1 MRIRIRFTG
10 KKQPVTIFRRCV
22 ALMYVRSHK
31 AFAAGIIAGVL
42 CIGLIYAST
51 QPKPVVSDTKIYL
64 DKQLLQSFQSNA
76 FLHRTL
82 IPHDYPLIE
91 KFRKQYMCSDGYNYL
106 SKIMKRSAPYRDFI
120 IELLETENMPAEL
133 LFLPVIESG
142 FFETATSKSGAVGIW
157 QFMKNSIGGYNIHI
171 DDWVD
176 ERRDP
181 WKTSIAAVKKLKWN
195 YSQFNDWPLA
205 LAAYNSGVGAIRAAI
220 KKAGKADYWYLAEHG
235 YLKKETLYY
244 VPKFLA
250 VAEILSRS
258 EELNIDWG
266 NTEEHAPTSTIEI
279 KRAIDVRLLAEEL
292 GLESEAIRKLNPSL
306 RYFITPPSIKYEL
319 RLPSAYT
326 EAAQTVLNQSDKLL
340 IKYYQYRIKSG
351 DTLYALAKH
360 YGVSVQ
366 SIVNYNEGLKPETLR
381 IGKTILIPA
390 LKSVGTYAGKGTA
403 QAGNF
408 AGTHTIQKGDTLW
421 SLALKYSVSVEL
433 LAQKNNLT
441 VNSVLKL
448 GNTLKVPIL

>member
-1 MRIRIRFTG
+1 MGRYLLWRKSLSIHFTD
-10 KKQPVTIFRRCV
+10 KKPQIKYFCV
-22 ALMYVRSHK
+22 
-31 AFAAGIIAGVL
+31 GIIAGAL
-42 CIGLIYAST
+42 YIHPIYANIQS
-51 QPKPVVSDTKIYL
+51 KPPVSDTELYVN
-64 DKQLLQSFQSNA
+64 KQLLKNFQSNT
-76 FLHRTL
+76 FLHSTL
-82 IPHDYPLIE
+82 IPHDHPLIE
-91 KFRKQYMCSDGYNYL
+91 KFRKQYMSTDGYNYL

-181 WKTSIAAVKKLKWN
+181 WKASIAAVKKLKWN

-205 LAAYNSGVGAIRAAI
+205 LAADNSGAGTIRTAI

-250 VAEILSRS
+250 IAEILSRS

-266 NTEEHAPTSTIEI
+266 NTEDHPPTSTIEI

-292 GLESEAIRKLNPSL
+292 GLDSETIRKLNPSL
-306 RYFITPPSIKYEL
+306 RYFITPPSIKYQL

-351 DTLYALAKH
+351 DTLYALANH
-360 YGVSVQ
+360 YGVSIQ
-366 SIVNYNEGLKPETLR
+366 SILNYNTGLKPETLK

-390 LKSVGTYAGKGTA
+390 LKSVGTYSGKNIV

-408 AGTHTIQKGDTLW
+408 DGTHTIRQGDTLW

-433 LAQKNNLT
+433 LAQKNNLS

>member
-1 MRIRIRFTG
+1 MSIHFTD
-10 KKQPVTIFRRCV
+10 KKPQIKYFCV
-22 ALMYVRSHK
+22 
-31 AFAAGIIAGVL
+31 GIIAGAL
-42 CIGLIYAST
+42 YIHPIYANIQS
-51 QPKPVVSDTKIYL
+51 KPPVSDTELYVN
-64 DKQLLQSFQSNA
+64 KQLLKNFQSNT
-76 FLHRTL
+76 FLHSTL
-82 IPHDYPLIE
+82 IPHDHPLIE
-91 KFRKQYMCSDGYNYL
+91 KFRKQYMSTDGYNDL

-181 WKTSIAAVKKLKWN
+181 WKASIAAVKKLKWN

-205 LAAYNSGVGAIRAAI
+205 LAAYNSGAGTIRTAI

-250 VAEILSRS
+250 IAEILSRS

-266 NTEEHAPTSTIEI
+266 NTEDHPPTSTIEI

-292 GLESEAIRKLNPSL
+292 GLDSETIRKLNPSL
-306 RYFITPPSIKYEL
+306 RYFITPPSIKYQL

-351 DTLYALAKH
+351 DTLYALANH
-360 YGVSVQ
+360 YGVSIQ
-366 SIVNYNEGLKPETLR
+366 SILNYNTGLKPETLK

-390 LKSVGTYAGKGTA
+390 LKSVGTYSGKNIV

-408 AGTHTIQKGDTLW
+408 DGTHTIRQGDTLW

-433 LAQKNNLT
+433 LAQKNNLS

>member
-1 MRIRIRFTG
+1 MSIHFTD
-10 KKQPVTIFRRCV
+10 KKPQIKYFCV
-22 ALMYVRSHK
+22 
-31 AFAAGIIAGVL
+31 GIIAGAL
-42 CIGLIYAST
+42 YIHPISANIQS
-51 QPKPVVSDTKIYL
+51 KPPVSDTELYVN
-64 DKQLLQSFQSNA
+64 KQLLKNFQSNT
-76 FLHRTL
+76 FLHSTL
-82 IPHDYPLIE
+82 IPHDHPLIE
-91 KFRKQYMCSDGYNYL
+91 KFRKQYMSTDGYNYL

-181 WKTSIAAVKKLKWN
+181 WKASIAAVKKLKWN

-205 LAAYNSGVGAIRAAI
+205 LAAYNSGAGTIRTAI

-250 VAEILSRS
+250 IAEILSRS

-266 NTEEHAPTSTIEI
+266 NTEDHPPTSTIEI

-292 GLESEAIRKLNPSL
+292 GLDSETIRKLNPSL
-306 RYFITPPSIKYEL
+306 RYFITPPSIKYQL

-351 DTLYALAKH
+351 DTLYALANH
-360 YGVSVQ
+360 YGVSIQ
-366 SIVNYNEGLKPETLR
+366 SILNYNTGLKPETLK

-390 LKSVGTYAGKGTA
+390 LKSVGTYSGKNIV

-408 AGTHTIQKGDTLW
+408 DGTHTIRQGDTLW

-433 LAQKNNLT
+433 LAQKNNLS

>member
-1 MRIRIRFTG
+1 MGRYLLWRKSLSIHFTD
-10 KKQPVTIFRRCV
+10 KKPQIKYFCV
-22 ALMYVRSHK
+22 
-31 AFAAGIIAGVL
+31 GIIAGAL
-42 CIGLIYAST
+42 YIHPIYANIQS
-51 QPKPVVSDTKIYL
+51 KPPVSDTELYVN
-64 DKQLLQSFQSNA
+64 KQLLKNFQSNT
-76 FLHRTL
+76 FLHSTL
-82 IPHDYPLIE
+82 IPHDHPLIE
-91 KFRKQYMCSDGYNYL
+91 KFRKQYMSTDGYNYL

-181 WKTSIAAVKKLKWN
+181 WKASIAAVKKLKWN

-205 LAAYNSGVGAIRAAI
+205 LAAYNSGAGTIRTAI

-250 VAEILSRS
+250 IAEILSRS

-266 NTEEHAPTSTIEI
+266 NTEDHPPTSTIEI

-292 GLESEAIRKLNPSL
+292 GLDSETIRKLNPSL
-306 RYFITPPSIKYEL
+306 RYFITPPSIKYQL

-351 DTLYALAKH
+351 DTLYALANH
-360 YGVSVQ
+360 YGVSIQ
-366 SIVNYNEGLKPETLR
+366 SILNYNTGLKPETLK

-390 LKSVGTYAGKGTA
+390 LKCPQVREYPKSADTMTRTY
-403 QAGNF
+403 
-408 AGTHTIQKGDTLW
+408 L
-421 SLALKYSVSVEL
+421 
-433 LAQKNNLT
+433 
-441 VNSVLKL
+441 
-448 GNTLKVPIL
+448 

>member
-1 MRIRIRFTG
+1 M
-10 KKQPVTIFRRCV
+10 
-22 ALMYVRSHK
+22 
-31 AFAAGIIAGVL
+31 AGGL
-42 CIGLIYAST
+42 CIHPIYANVQS
-51 QPKPVVSDTKIYL
+51 KPPVADTEIYVN
-64 DKQLLQSFQSNA
+64 KQLLKSFQTNA
-76 FLHRTL
+76 FLHDTL
-82 IPHDYPLIE
+82 ISHDHPLIE
-91 KFRKQYMCSDGYNYL
+91 KFRKQYMCADGYNYL

-120 IELLETENMPAEL
+120 IKLLETENMPAEL

-157 QFMKNSIGGYNIHI
+157 QFMKNSVSGYNIHI

-181 WKTSIAAVKKLKWN
+181 WKTSVAAVKKLKWN
-195 YSQFNDWPLA
+195 HSQFNDWPLA

-250 VAEILSRS
+250 IAEILSRS

-266 NTEEHAPTSTIEI
+266 NTEDHSPTSTIEI

-292 GLESEAIRKLNPSL
+292 GLESESIRKLNPSL
-306 RYFITPPSIKYEL
+306 RYFITPPSIKYQL
-319 RLPSAYT
+319 RLPLAYT
-326 EAAQTVLNQSDKLL
+326 EAAQTVLSQSDKLL
-340 IKYYQYRIKSG
+340 LKYYQYRIKSG

-360 YGVSVQ
+360 YGVSIQ
-366 SIVNYNEGLKPETLR
+366 SILNYNTGLKPETLK

-390 LKSVGTYAGKGTA
+390 LKSVEAYTGKTIA

-408 AGTHTIQKGDTLW
+408 DGTHTIKKGDTLW

-433 LAQKNNLT
+433 LAQKNNLSI
-441 VNSVLKL
+441 NSILKL

>member
-1 MRIRIRFTG
+1 MGRYLLWRKSLSIHFTD
-10 KKQPVTIFRRCV
+10 KKPQIKYFCV
-22 ALMYVRSHK
+22 
-31 AFAAGIIAGVL
+31 GIIAGAL
-42 CIGLIYAST
+42 YIHPIYANIQS
-51 QPKPVVSDTKIYL
+51 KPPVSDTELYVN
-64 DKQLLQSFQSNA
+64 KQLLKNFQSNT
-76 FLHRTL
+76 FLHSTL
-82 IPHDYPLIE
+82 IPHDHPLIE
-91 KFRKQYMCSDGYNYL
+91 KFRKQYMSTDGYNYL

-181 WKTSIAAVKKLKWN
+181 WKASIAAVKKLKWN

-205 LAAYNSGVGAIRAAI
+205 LAAYNSGAGTIRTAI

-250 VAEILSRS
+250 IAEILSRS

-266 NTEEHAPTSTIEI
+266 NTEDHPPTSTIEI

-292 GLESEAIRKLNPSL
+292 GLDSETIRKLNPSL
-306 RYFITPPSIKYEL
+306 RYFITPPSIKYQL

-351 DTLYALAKH
+351 DTLYALANH
-360 YGVSVQ
+360 YGVSIQ
-366 SIVNYNEGLKPETLR
+366 SILNYNTGLKPETLK

-390 LKSVGTYAGKGTA
+390 LKSVGTYSGKNIV

-408 AGTHTIQKGDTLW
+408 DGTHTIRQGDTLW

-433 LAQKNNLT
+433 LAQKNNLS

>member
-1 MRIRIRFTG
+1 MSIHFTD
-10 KKQPVTIFRRCV
+10 KKPQIKYFCV
-22 ALMYVRSHK
+22 
-31 AFAAGIIAGVL
+31 GIIAGAL
-42 CIGLIYAST
+42 YIHPIYANIQS
-51 QPKPVVSDTKIYL
+51 KPPVSDTELYAN
-64 DKQLLQSFQSNA
+64 KQLLKNFQSNT
-76 FLHRTL
+76 FLHSTL
-82 IPHDYPLIE
+82 IPHDHPLIE
-91 KFRKQYMCSDGYNYL
+91 KFRKQYMSTDGYNYL

-181 WKTSIAAVKKLKWN
+181 WKASIAAVKKLKWN

-205 LAAYNSGVGAIRAAI
+205 LAAYNSGAGTIRTAI

-250 VAEILSRS
+250 IAEILSRS

-266 NTEEHAPTSTIEI
+266 NTEDHPPTSTIEI

-292 GLESEAIRKLNPSL
+292 GLDSETIRKLNPSL
-306 RYFITPPSIKYEL
+306 RYFITPPSIKYQL

-351 DTLYALAKH
+351 DTLYALANH
-360 YGVSVQ
+360 YGVSIQ
-366 SIVNYNEGLKPETLR
+366 SILNYNTGLKPETLK

-390 LKSVGTYAGKGTA
+390 LKSVGTYSGKNIV

-408 AGTHTIQKGDTLW
+408 DGTHTIRQGDTLW

-433 LAQKNNLT
+433 LAQKNNLS

>member
-1 MRIRIRFTG
+1 MGRYLLWRKSLSIHFTD
-10 KKQPVTIFRRCV
+10 KKPQIKYFCV
-22 ALMYVRSHK
+22 
-31 AFAAGIIAGVL
+31 GIIAGAL
-42 CIGLIYAST
+42 YIHPIYANIQS
-51 QPKPVVSDTKIYL
+51 KPPVSDTELYVN
-64 DKQLLQSFQSNA
+64 KQLLKNFQSNT
-76 FLHRTL
+76 FLHSTL
-82 IPHDYPLIE
+82 IPHDHPLIE
-91 KFRKQYMCSDGYNYL
+91 KFRKQYMSTDGYNYL

-181 WKTSIAAVKKLKWN
+181 WKASIAAVKKLKWN

-205 LAAYNSGVGAIRAAI
+205 LAAYNSGAGTIRTAIT
-220 KKAGKADYWYLAEHG
+220 KAGKADYWYLAEHG

-250 VAEILSRS
+250 IAEILSRS

-266 NTEEHAPTSTIEI
+266 NTEDHPPTSTIEI

-292 GLESEAIRKLNPSL
+292 GLDSETIRKLNPSL
-306 RYFITPPSIKYEL
+306 RYFITPPSIKYQL

-351 DTLYALAKH
+351 DTLYALANH
-360 YGVSVQ
+360 YGVSIQ
-366 SIVNYNEGLKPETLR
+366 SILNYNTGLKPETLK

-390 LKSVGTYAGKGTA
+390 LKSVGTYSGKNIV

-408 AGTHTIQKGDTLW
+408 DGTHTIRQGDTLW

-433 LAQKNNLT
+433 LAQKNNLS

>member
-1 MRIRIRFTG
+1 
-10 KKQPVTIFRRCV
+10 
-22 ALMYVRSHK
+22 
-31 AFAAGIIAGVL
+31 
-42 CIGLIYAST
+42 
-51 QPKPVVSDTKIYL
+51 
-64 DKQLLQSFQSNA
+64 
-76 FLHRTL
+76 
-82 IPHDYPLIE
+82 
-91 KFRKQYMCSDGYNYL
+91 
-106 SKIMKRSAPYRDFI
+106 
-120 IELLETENMPAEL
+120 MPAEL

-157 QFMKNSIGGYNIHI
+157 QFMRNSIGGYNIHI

-181 WKTSIAAVKKLKWN
+181 WKASIAAVKKLKWN

-266 NTEEHAPTSTIEI
+266 NTEDHQPTSTIEI

-326 EAAQTVLNQSDKLL
+326 EAAQAVLSQSDKLL

-360 YGVSVQ
+360 YGVSIQ
-366 SIVNYNEGLKPETLR
+366 SIVNYNEGLKPETLK

-390 LKSVGTYAGKGTA
+390 LKSVGAYAGKGAA

-408 AGTHTIQKGDTLW
+408 DGTHTIQKGDTLW

>member
-1 MRIRIRFTG
+1 MGRHLLWRQNLKIRIRLTG
-10 KKQPVTIFRRCV
+10 KKKPVKYFYIGI
-22 ALMYVRSHK
+22 M
-31 AFAAGIIAGVL
+31 AGGL
-42 CIGLIYAST
+42 CIHPIYANVQS
-51 QPKPVVSDTKIYL
+51 KPPVADTEIYVN
-64 DKQLLQSFQSNA
+64 KQLLKSFQTNA
-76 FLHRTL
+76 FLHDTL
-82 IPHDYPLIE
+82 ISHDHPLIE
-91 KFRKQYMCSDGYNYL
+91 KFRKQYMCADGYNYL

-120 IELLETENMPAEL
+120 IKLLETENMPAEL

-157 QFMKNSIGGYNIHI
+157 QFMKNSVGGYNIHI

-181 WKTSIAAVKKLKWN
+181 WKTSVAAVKKLKWN
-195 YSQFNDWPLA
+195 HSQFNDWPLA

-250 VAEILSRS
+250 IAEILSRS

-266 NTEEHAPTSTIEI
+266 NTEDHSPTSTIEI

-292 GLESEAIRKLNPSL
+292 GLESESIRKLNPSL
-306 RYFITPPSIKYEL
+306 RYFITPPSIKYQL
-319 RLPSAYT
+319 RLPLAYT
-326 EAAQTVLNQSDKLL
+326 EAAQTVLSQSDKLL
-340 IKYYQYRIKSG
+340 LKYYQYRIKSG

-360 YGVSVQ
+360 YGVSIQ
-366 SIVNYNEGLKPETLR
+366 SILNYNTGLKPETLK

-390 LKSVGTYAGKGTA
+390 LKSVGAYTGKTIA

-408 AGTHTIQKGDTLW
+408 DGTHTIKKGDTLW

-433 LAQKNNLT
+433 LAQKNNLSI
-441 VNSVLKL
+441 NSILKL

>member
-1 MRIRIRFTG
+1 MSIHFTD
-10 KKQPVTIFRRCV
+10 KKPQIKYFCV
-22 ALMYVRSHK
+22 
-31 AFAAGIIAGVL
+31 GIIAGAL
-42 CIGLIYAST
+42 YIHPIYANIQS
-51 QPKPVVSDTKIYL
+51 KPPVSDTELYVN
-64 DKQLLQSFQSNA
+64 KQLLKNFQSNT
-76 FLHRTL
+76 FLHSTL
-82 IPHDYPLIE
+82 IPHDHPLIE
-91 KFRKQYMCSDGYNYL
+91 KFRKQYMSTDGYNYL

-181 WKTSIAAVKKLKWN
+181 WKASIAAVKKLKWN

-205 LAAYNSGVGAIRAAI
+205 LAAYNSGAGTIRTAI

-250 VAEILSRS
+250 IAEILSRS

-266 NTEEHAPTSTIEI
+266 NTEDHPPTSTIEI

-292 GLESEAIRKLNPSL
+292 GLDSETIRKLNPSL
-306 RYFITPPSIKYEL
+306 RYFITPPSIKYQL

-351 DTLYALAKH
+351 DTLYALANH
-360 YGVSVQ
+360 YGVSIQ
-366 SIVNYNEGLKPETLR
+366 SILNYNTGLKPETLK

-390 LKSVGTYAGKGTA
+390 LKSVGTYSGKNIV

-408 AGTHTIQKGDTLW
+408 DGTHTIRQGDTLW
-421 SLALKYSVSVEL
+421 SLALKYLVSVEL
-433 LAQKNNLT
+433 LAQKNNLS

>member
-1 MRIRIRFTG
+1 MSIHFTD
-10 KKQPVTIFRRCV
+10 KKPQIKYFCV
-22 ALMYVRSHK
+22 
-31 AFAAGIIAGVL
+31 GIIAGAL
-42 CIGLIYAST
+42 YIHPIYANIQS
-51 QPKPVVSDTKIYL
+51 KPPVSDTELYVN
-64 DKQLLQSFQSNA
+64 KQLLKNFQSNT
-76 FLHRTL
+76 FLHSTL
-82 IPHDYPLIE
+82 IPHDHPLIE
-91 KFRKQYMCSDGYNYL
+91 KFRKQYMSTDGYNYL

-181 WKTSIAAVKKLKWN
+181 WKASIAAVKKLKWN

-205 LAAYNSGVGAIRAAI
+205 LAAYNSGAGTIRTAI

-250 VAEILSRS
+250 IAEILSRS

-266 NTEEHAPTSTIEI
+266 NTEDHPPTSTIEI

-292 GLESEAIRKLNPSL
+292 GLDSETIRKLNPSL
-306 RYFITPPSIKYEL
+306 RYFITPPSIKYQL

-351 DTLYALAKH
+351 DTLYALANH
-360 YGVSVQ
+360 YGVSIQ
-366 SIVNYNEGLKPETLR
+366 SILNYNTGLKPETLK
-381 IGKTILIPA
+381 IGKTILTPA
-390 LKSVGTYAGKGTA
+390 LKSVGTYSGKNIV

-408 AGTHTIQKGDTLW
+408 DGTHTIRQGDTLW

-433 LAQKNNLT
+433 LAQKNNLS

>member
-1 MRIRIRFTG
+1 MHFTG
-10 KKQPVTIFRRCV
+10 KKTHVKCFCI
-22 ALMYVRSHK
+22 
-31 AFAAGIIAGVL
+31 GIIAGALGIHSV
-42 CIGLIYAST
+42 CASVR
-51 QPKPVVSDTKIYL
+51 PKPTVANAETSLNKP
-64 DKQLLQSFQSNA
+64 LLQSFQSNV
-76 FLHRTL
+76 FLHSTIVL
-82 IPHDYPLIE
+82 HDHPLIE
-91 KFRKQYMCSDGYNYL
+91 KFRKQYMCADGCNYL

-120 IELLETENMPAEL
+120 VELLESENMPAEL

-157 QFMKNSIGGYNIHI
+157 QFMRNSIGGYNIHI

-181 WKTSIAAVKKLKWN
+181 WKTSVAAVKKLKWN
-195 YSQFNDWPLA
+195 YNQFNDWPLA
-205 LAAYNSGVGAIRAAI
+205 LAAYNSGVGTIRTAI

-250 VAEILSRS
+250 IAEILSRS
-258 EELNIDWG
+258 DEFNIDWG
-266 NTEEHAPTSTIEI
+266 KTEDHPPTSTIEI

-306 RYFITPPSIKYEL
+306 RYFITPPTIKYQL

-360 YGVSVQ
+360 YGVSIQ
-366 SIVNYNEGLKPETLR
+366 SILNYNTGLKPETLK

-390 LKSVGTYAGKGTA
+390 LKSVGTYSGKSVA

-408 AGTHTIQKGDTLW
+408 GGTHTIRKGDTLW
-421 SLALKYSVSVEL
+421 SIALKYSVSVEL
-433 LAQKNNLT
+433 LAQKNNMT

>member
-1 MRIRIRFTG
+1 MHLTG
-10 KKQPVTIFRRCV
+10 KKPYIKRFYT
-22 ALMYVRSHK
+22 
-31 AFAAGIIAGVL
+31 GIIAGVL
-42 CIGLIYAST
+42 CIHFVYAST
-51 QPKPVVSDTKIYL
+51 QPKPAISDAEALNKP
-64 DKQLLQSFQSNA
+64 LLQSFQSNA
-76 FLHRTL
+76 FLHNTL
-82 IPHDYPLIE
+82 IPYDHPLIE
-91 KFRKQYMCSDGYNYL
+91 RFRKQYMCADGYNYL
-106 SKIMKRSAPYRDFI
+106 SKIMKRSAPYRNFI
-120 IELLETENMPAEL
+120 VELLESENMPAEL

-157 QFMKNSIGGYNIHI
+157 QFMRNSVGGYNIHI

-205 LAAYNSGVGAIRAAI
+205 LAAYNSGVGTIRTAV

-250 VAEILSRS
+250 IAEILSRS
-258 EELNIDWG
+258 GELNIDWG
-266 NTEEHAPTSTIEI
+266 SAEDHPPTSTIEI
-279 KRAIDVRLLAEEL
+279 KRAIDVRLLAEEI

-306 RYFITPPSIKYEL
+306 RYFITPPSIKYQL
-319 RLPSAYT
+319 RLPSSHIET
-326 EAAQTVLNQSDKLL
+326 AQAVLNQSDKLL
-340 IKYYQYRIKSG
+340 VKYYQYRIKSG

-360 YGVSVQ
+360 YGVSIQ
-366 SIVNYNEGLKPETLR
+366 SILNYNTGLKPETLK

-390 LKSVGTYAGKGTA
+390 LKSVGAYSGKSIA

-408 AGTHTIQKGDTLW
+408 DGTHTIRQGDTLW

-433 LAQKNNLT
+433 LAQKNNLS

>member
-1 MRIRIRFTG
+1 MSIHFTD
-10 KKQPVTIFRRCV
+10 KKPQIKYFCV
-22 ALMYVRSHK
+22 
-31 AFAAGIIAGVL
+31 GIIAGAL
-42 CIGLIYAST
+42 YIHPIYANIQS
-51 QPKPVVSDTKIYL
+51 KPPVSDTELYVN
-64 DKQLLQSFQSNA
+64 KQLLKNFQSNT
-76 FLHRTL
+76 FLHSTL
-82 IPHDYPLIE
+82 IPHDHPLIE
-91 KFRKQYMCSDGYNYL
+91 KFRKQYMSTDGYNYL

-120 IELLETENMPAEL
+120 IELLETENIPAEL

-181 WKTSIAAVKKLKWN
+181 WKASIAAVKKLKWN

-205 LAAYNSGVGAIRAAI
+205 LAAYNSGAGTIRTAI

-250 VAEILSRS
+250 IAEILSRS

-266 NTEEHAPTSTIEI
+266 NTEDHPPTSTIEI

-292 GLESEAIRKLNPSL
+292 GLDSETIRKLNPSL
-306 RYFITPPSIKYEL
+306 RYFITPPSIKYQL

-351 DTLYALAKH
+351 DTLYALANH
-360 YGVSVQ
+360 YGVSIQ
-366 SIVNYNEGLKPETLR
+366 SILNYNTGLKPETLK

-390 LKSVGTYAGKGTA
+390 LKSVGTYSGKNIV

-408 AGTHTIQKGDTLW
+408 DGTHTIRQGDTLW

-433 LAQKNNLT
+433 LAQKNNLS

>member
-1 MRIRIRFTG
+1 MGRYLLWRKILSIHFTD
-10 KKQPVTIFRRCV
+10 KKPQIKYFCV
-22 ALMYVRSHK
+22 
-31 AFAAGIIAGVL
+31 GIIAGAL
-42 CIGLIYAST
+42 YIHPIYANIQS
-51 QPKPVVSDTKIYL
+51 KPPVSDTELYVN
-64 DKQLLQSFQSNA
+64 KQLLKNFQSNT
-76 FLHRTL
+76 FLHSTL
-82 IPHDYPLIE
+82 IPHDHPLIE
-91 KFRKQYMCSDGYNYL
+91 KFRKQYMSTDGYNYL

-181 WKTSIAAVKKLKWN
+181 WKASIAAVKKLKWN

-205 LAAYNSGVGAIRAAI
+205 LAAYNSGAGTIRTAI

-250 VAEILSRS
+250 IAEILSRS

-266 NTEEHAPTSTIEI
+266 NTEDHPPTSTIEI

-292 GLESEAIRKLNPSL
+292 GLDSETIRKLNPSL
-306 RYFITPPSIKYEL
+306 RYFITPPSIKYQL

-351 DTLYALAKH
+351 DTLYALANH
-360 YGVSVQ
+360 YGVSIQ
-366 SIVNYNEGLKPETLR
+366 SILNYNTGLKPETLK

-390 LKSVGTYAGKGTA
+390 LKSVGTYSGKNIV

-408 AGTHTIQKGDTLW
+408 DGTHTIRQGDTLW

-433 LAQKNNLT
+433 LAQKNNLS

>member
-1 MRIRIRFTG
+1 MSIHFTD
-10 KKQPVTIFRRCV
+10 KKPQIKYFCV
-22 ALMYVRSHK
+22 
-31 AFAAGIIAGVL
+31 GIIAGAL
-42 CIGLIYAST
+42 YIHPIYANIQS
-51 QPKPVVSDTKIYL
+51 KPPVSDTELYVN
-64 DKQLLQSFQSNA
+64 KQLLKNFQSNT
-76 FLHRTL
+76 FLHSTL
-82 IPHDYPLIE
+82 IPHDHPLIE
-91 KFRKQYMCSDGYNYL
+91 KFRKQYMSTDGYNYL

-181 WKTSIAAVKKLKWN
+181 WKASIAAVKKLKWN

-205 LAAYNSGVGAIRAAI
+205 LAAYNSGAGTIRTAI

-250 VAEILSRS
+250 IAEILSRS

-266 NTEEHAPTSTIEI
+266 NTEDHPPTSTIEI

-292 GLESEAIRKLNPSL
+292 GLDSETIRKLNPSL
-306 RYFITPPSIKYEL
+306 HYFITPPSIKYQL

-351 DTLYALAKH
+351 DTLYALANH
-360 YGVSVQ
+360 YGVSIQ
-366 SIVNYNEGLKPETLR
+366 SILNYNTGLKPETLK

-390 LKSVGTYAGKGTA
+390 LKSVGTYSGKNIV

-408 AGTHTIQKGDTLW
+408 DGTHTIRQGDTLW

-433 LAQKNNLT
+433 LAQKNNLS

>member
-1 MRIRIRFTG
+1 MGRYLLWRKSLSIHFTD
-10 KKQPVTIFRRCV
+10 KKPQIKYFCV
-22 ALMYVRSHK
+22 
-31 AFAAGIIAGVL
+31 GIIAGAL
-42 CIGLIYAST
+42 YIHPIYANIQS
-51 QPKPVVSDTKIYL
+51 KPPVSDTELYVN
-64 DKQLLQSFQSNA
+64 KQLLKNFQSNT
-76 FLHRTL
+76 FLHSTL
-82 IPHDYPLIE
+82 IPHDHPLIE
-91 KFRKQYMCSDGYNYL
+91 KFRKQYMSTDGYNYL

-181 WKTSIAAVKKLKWN
+181 WKASIAAVKKLKWN

-205 LAAYNSGVGAIRAAI
+205 LAAYNSGAGTIRTAI

-250 VAEILSRS
+250 IAEILSRS

-266 NTEEHAPTSTIEI
+266 NTEDHPPTSTIEI

-292 GLESEAIRKLNPSL
+292 GLDSETIRKLNPSL
-306 RYFITPPSIKYEL
+306 RYFITPPSIKYQL

-326 EAAQTVLNQSDKLL
+326 ETAQTVLNQSDKLL

-351 DTLYALAKH
+351 DTLYALANH
-360 YGVSVQ
+360 YGVSIQ
-366 SIVNYNEGLKPETLR
+366 SILNYNTGLKPETLK

-390 LKSVGTYAGKGTA
+390 LKSVGTYSGKNIV

-408 AGTHTIQKGDTLW
+408 DGTHTIRQGDTLW

-433 LAQKNNLT
+433 LAQKNNLS

>member
-1 MRIRIRFTG
+1 MGRYLLWRKSLSIHFTD
-10 KKQPVTIFRRCV
+10 KKPQIKYFCV
-22 ALMYVRSHK
+22 
-31 AFAAGIIAGVL
+31 GIIAGAL
-42 CIGLIYAST
+42 YIHPIYANIQS
-51 QPKPVVSDTKIYL
+51 KPPVSDTELYVN
-64 DKQLLQSFQSNA
+64 KQLLKNFQSNT
-76 FLHRTL
+76 FLHSTL
-82 IPHDYPLIE
+82 IPHDHPLIE
-91 KFRKQYMCSDGYNYL
+91 KFRKQYMSTDGYNYL

-142 FFETATSKSGAVGIW
+142 FFETATSTSGAVGIW

-181 WKTSIAAVKKLKWN
+181 WKASIAAVKKLKWN

-205 LAAYNSGVGAIRAAI
+205 LAAYNSGAGTIRTAI

-250 VAEILSRS
+250 IAEILSRS

-266 NTEEHAPTSTIEI
+266 NTEDHPPTSTIEI

-292 GLESEAIRKLNPSL
+292 GLDSETIRKLNPSL
-306 RYFITPPSIKYEL
+306 RYFITPPSIKYQL

-351 DTLYALAKH
+351 DTLYALANH
-360 YGVSVQ
+360 YGVSIQ
-366 SIVNYNEGLKPETLR
+366 SILNYNTGLKPETLK

-390 LKSVGTYAGKGTA
+390 LKSVGTYSGKNIV

-408 AGTHTIQKGDTLW
+408 DGTHTIRQGDTLW

-433 LAQKNNLT
+433 LAQKNNLS

>member
-1 MRIRIRFTG
+1 MSIHFTD
-10 KKQPVTIFRRCV
+10 KKPQIKYFCV
-22 ALMYVRSHK
+22 
-31 AFAAGIIAGVL
+31 GIIAGAL
-42 CIGLIYAST
+42 YIHPIYANIQS
-51 QPKPVVSDTKIYL
+51 KPPVSDTELYVN
-64 DKQLLQSFQSNA
+64 KQLLKNFQSNT
-76 FLHRTL
+76 FLHSTL
-82 IPHDYPLIE
+82 IPHDHPLIE
-91 KFRKQYMCSDGYNYL
+91 KFRKQYMSTDGYNYL

-181 WKTSIAAVKKLKWN
+181 WKASIAAVKKLKWN

-205 LAAYNSGVGAIRAAI
+205 LAAYNSGAGTIRTAI

-250 VAEILSRS
+250 IAEILSRS

-266 NTEEHAPTSTIEI
+266 NTEDHPPTSTIEI

-292 GLESEAIRKLNPSL
+292 GLDSETIRKLNPSL
-306 RYFITPPSIKYEL
+306 RYFITPPSIKYQL

-351 DTLYALAKH
+351 DTLYALANH
-360 YGVSVQ
+360 YGVSIQ
-366 SIVNYNEGLKPETLR
+366 SILNYNTGLKPETLK

-390 LKSVGTYAGKGTA
+390 LKSVGTYSGKNIV

-408 AGTHTIQKGDTLW
+408 DGTHTIRQGDTLW

-433 LAQKNNLT
+433 LAQKNNLSI
-441 VNSVLKL
+441 NSVLKL

>member
-1 MRIRIRFTG
+1 MGRYLLWRKSLSIHFTD
-10 KKQPVTIFRRCV
+10 KKPQIKYFCV
-22 ALMYVRSHK
+22 
-31 AFAAGIIAGVL
+31 GIIAGAL
-42 CIGLIYAST
+42 YIHPIYANIQS
-51 QPKPVVSDTKIYL
+51 KPPVSDTELYVN
-64 DKQLLQSFQSNA
+64 KQLLKNFQSNT
-76 FLHRTL
+76 FLHSTL
-82 IPHDYPLIE
+82 IPHDHPLIE
-91 KFRKQYMCSDGYNYL
+91 KFRKQYMSTDGYNYL

-181 WKTSIAAVKKLKWN
+181 WKASIAAVKKLKWN

-205 LAAYNSGVGAIRAAI
+205 LAAYNSGAGTIRTAI

-235 YLKKETLYY
+235 YIKKETLYY

-250 VAEILSRS
+250 IAEILSRS

-266 NTEEHAPTSTIEI
+266 NTEDHPPTSTIEI

-292 GLESEAIRKLNPSL
+292 GLDSETIRKLNPSL
-306 RYFITPPSIKYEL
+306 RYFITPPSIKYQL

-351 DTLYALAKH
+351 DTLYALANH
-360 YGVSVQ
+360 YGVSIQ
-366 SIVNYNEGLKPETLR
+366 SILNYNTGLKPETLK

-390 LKSVGTYAGKGTA
+390 LKSVGTYSGKNIV

-408 AGTHTIQKGDTLW
+408 DGTHTIRQGDTLW

-433 LAQKNNLT
+433 LAQKNNLS

>member
-1 MRIRIRFTG
+1 VKMHIRFTN
-10 KKQPVTIFRRCV
+10 KKLHIRYF
-22 ALMYVRSHK
+22 Y
-31 AFAAGIIAGVL
+31 AGIIAGAL
-42 CIGLIYAST
+42 CISPLSANVQSQPPASDMELSS
-51 QPKPVVSDTKIYL
+51 QQ
-64 DKQLLQSFQSNA
+64 QLRSFQSNA
-76 FLHRTL
+76 FLHNTL
-82 IPHDYPLIE
+82 IPHDHPLVE
-91 KFRKQYMCSDGYNYL
+91 KFRKQYMCTDGYNYL
-106 SKIMKRSAPYRDFI
+106 SSIMKRSAPYRDFI
-120 IELLETENMPAEL
+120 IELLAAENMPAEL

-142 FFETATSKSGAVGIW
+142 FFEVATSKSGAVGIW
-157 QFMKNSIGGYNIHI
+157 QFMRNSVGGFNIHI

-181 WKTSIAAVKKLKWN
+181 WKASVAAVKKLKWN

-205 LAAYNSGVGAIRAAI
+205 LAAYNSGVGTIRTAI

-250 VAEILSRS
+250 IAEILSRS

-266 NTEEHAPTSTIEI
+266 KTEDHQPTSTIEI

-306 RYFITPPSIKYEL
+306 RYFITPPSIKYQL

-326 EAAQTVLNQSDKLL
+326 EAAQAVLSQSDKLL

-351 DTLYALAKH
+351 DTLYALANH
-360 YGVSVQ
+360 YGVSIQ
-366 SIVNYNEGLKPETLR
+366 SILNYNEGLKPETLK

-390 LKSVGTYAGKGTA
+390 LKSVETYTGKATA

-408 AGTHTIQKGDTLW
+408 NGTHTIRQGDTLW
-421 SLALKYSVSVEL
+421 SLALKYSVSVEQ
-433 LAQKNNLT
+433 LAQKNNLS

>member
-1 MRIRIRFTG
+1 MSIHFTD
-10 KKQPVTIFRRCV
+10 KKPQIKYFCV
-22 ALMYVRSHK
+22 
-31 AFAAGIIAGVL
+31 GIIAGAL
-42 CIGLIYAST
+42 YIHPIYANIQS
-51 QPKPVVSDTKIYL
+51 KPPVSDTELYVN
-64 DKQLLQSFQSNA
+64 KQLLKNFQSNT
-76 FLHRTL
+76 FLHSTL
-82 IPHDYPLIE
+82 IPRDHPLIE
-91 KFRKQYMCSDGYNYL
+91 KFRKQYMSTDGYNYL

-181 WKTSIAAVKKLKWN
+181 WKASIAAVKKLKWN

-205 LAAYNSGVGAIRAAI
+205 LAAYNSGAGTIRTAI

-250 VAEILSRS
+250 IAEILSRS

-266 NTEEHAPTSTIEI
+266 NTEDHPPTSTIEI

-292 GLESEAIRKLNPSL
+292 GLDSETIRKLNPSL
-306 RYFITPPSIKYEL
+306 RYFITPPSIKYQL

-351 DTLYALAKH
+351 DTLYALANH
-360 YGVSVQ
+360 YGVSIQ
-366 SIVNYNEGLKPETLR
+366 SILNYNTGLKPETLK

-390 LKSVGTYAGKGTA
+390 LKSVGTYSGKNIV

-408 AGTHTIQKGDTLW
+408 DGTHTIRQGDTLW

-433 LAQKNNLT
+433 LAQKNNLS

>member
-1 MRIRIRFTG
+1 MSIHFTD
-10 KKQPVTIFRRCV
+10 KKPQIKYFCV
-22 ALMYVRSHK
+22 
-31 AFAAGIIAGVL
+31 GIIAGAL
-42 CIGLIYAST
+42 YIHPIYANIQS
-51 QPKPVVSDTKIYL
+51 KPPVSDTELYVN
-64 DKQLLQSFQSNA
+64 KQLLKNFQSNT
-76 FLHRTL
+76 FLHSTL
-82 IPHDYPLIE
+82 IPHDHPLIE
-91 KFRKQYMCSDGYNYL
+91 KFRKQYMSTDGYNYL

-181 WKTSIAAVKKLKWN
+181 WKASIAAVKKLKWN

-205 LAAYNSGVGAIRAAI
+205 LAAYNSGAGTIRTAI

-250 VAEILSRS
+250 IAAILSRS

-266 NTEEHAPTSTIEI
+266 NTEDHPPTSTIEI

-292 GLESEAIRKLNPSL
+292 GLDSETIRKLNPSL
-306 RYFITPPSIKYEL
+306 RYFITPPSIKYQL

-351 DTLYALAKH
+351 DTLYALANH
-360 YGVSVQ
+360 YGVSIQ
-366 SIVNYNEGLKPETLR
+366 SILNYNTGLKPETLK

-390 LKSVGTYAGKGTA
+390 LKSVGTYSGKNIV

-408 AGTHTIQKGDTLW
+408 DGTHTIRQGDTLW

-433 LAQKNNLT
+433 LAQKNNLS

>member
-1 MRIRIRFTG
+1 MSIHFTD
-10 KKQPVTIFRRCV
+10 KKPQIKYFCV
-22 ALMYVRSHK
+22 
-31 AFAAGIIAGVL
+31 GIIAGAL
-42 CIGLIYAST
+42 YIHPIYANI
-51 QPKPVVSDTKIYL
+51 QLKPPVSDTELYVN
-64 DKQLLQSFQSNA
+64 KQLLKNFQSNT
-76 FLHRTL
+76 FLHSTL
-82 IPHDYPLIE
+82 IPHDHPLIE
-91 KFRKQYMCSDGYNYL
+91 KFRKQYMSTDGYNYL

-181 WKTSIAAVKKLKWN
+181 WKASIAAVKKLKWN

-205 LAAYNSGVGAIRAAI
+205 LAAYNSGAGTIRTAI

-250 VAEILSRS
+250 IAEILSRS

-266 NTEEHAPTSTIEI
+266 NTEDHPPTSTIEI

-292 GLESEAIRKLNPSL
+292 GLDSETIRKLNPSL
-306 RYFITPPSIKYEL
+306 RYFITPPSIKYQL

-351 DTLYALAKH
+351 DTLYALANH
-360 YGVSVQ
+360 YGVSIQ
-366 SIVNYNEGLKPETLR
+366 SILNYNTGLKPETLK

-390 LKSVGTYAGKGTA
+390 LKSVGTYSGKNIV

-408 AGTHTIQKGDTLW
+408 DGTHTIRQGDTLW

-433 LAQKNNLT
+433 LAQKNNLS

>member
-1 MRIRIRFTG
+1 MSIHFTD
-10 KKQPVTIFRRCV
+10 KKPQIKYFCV
-22 ALMYVRSHK
+22 
-31 AFAAGIIAGVL
+31 GIIAGAL
-42 CIGLIYAST
+42 YIHPIYANIQS
-51 QPKPVVSDTKIYL
+51 KPPVPDTELYVN
-64 DKQLLQSFQSNA
+64 KQLLKNFQSNT
-76 FLHRTL
+76 FLHSTL
-82 IPHDYPLIE
+82 IPHDHPLIE
-91 KFRKQYMCSDGYNYL
+91 KFRKQYMSTDGYNYL

-181 WKTSIAAVKKLKWN
+181 WKASIAAVKKLKWN

-205 LAAYNSGVGAIRAAI
+205 LAAYNSGAGTIRTAI

-250 VAEILSRS
+250 IAEILSRS

-266 NTEEHAPTSTIEI
+266 NTEDHPPTSTIEI

-292 GLESEAIRKLNPSL
+292 GLDSETIRKLNPSL
-306 RYFITPPSIKYEL
+306 RYFITPPSIKYQL

-351 DTLYALAKH
+351 DTLYALANH
-360 YGVSVQ
+360 YGVSIQ
-366 SIVNYNEGLKPETLR
+366 SILNYNTGLKPETLK

-390 LKSVGTYAGKGTA
+390 LKSVGTYSGKNIV

-408 AGTHTIQKGDTLW
+408 DGTHTIRQGDTLW

-433 LAQKNNLT
+433 LAQKNNLS

>member
-1 MRIRIRFTG
+1 MGRHLLRRKNLRINRLFTVHFKNKPLSFSQRFFVG
-10 KKQPVTIFRRCV
+10 
-22 ALMYVRSHK
+22 L
-31 AFAAGIIAGVL
+31 IAGGV
-42 CIGLIYAST
+42 CTHSIGANIRTEPAGLELYRN
-51 QPKPVVSDTKIYL
+51 KDV
-64 DKQLLQSFQSNA
+64 LQSFRSNTL
-76 FLHRTL
+76 LHNT
-82 IPHDYPLIE
+82 IVPYDHPLVE
-91 KFRKQYMCSDGYNYL
+91 KFRRQYMCQDGYTYL

-120 IELLETENMPAEL
+120 IDLLETENMPAEL

-142 FFETATSKSGAVGIW
+142 FFETATSRSGAVGIW
-157 QFMKNSIGGYNIHI
+157 QFMKNSVGGFNIHI

-181 WKTSIAAVKKLKWN
+181 WKTSVAAVKKLKWN
-195 YSQFNDWPLA
+195 YSQFHDWPLA
-205 LAAYNSGVGAIRAAI
+205 LAAYNCGMGTIRTAV

-235 YLKKETLYY
+235 YLKQETLNY

-250 VAEILSRS
+250 IAEILSRS
-258 EELNIDWG
+258 HELNIDWG
-266 NTEEHAPTSTIEI
+266 STAEHIPTLTIEI
-279 KRAIDVRLLAEEL
+279 KRAIDVRLFAEQL
-292 GLESEAIRKLNPSL
+292 GVAPESIIKLNPSL
-306 RYFITPPSIKYEL
+306 RYFITPPSIKYQL
-319 RLPSAYT
+319 RIPVVYE
-326 EAAQTVLNQSDKLL
+326 EAARQVLAQSDKLL

-366 SIVNYNEGLKPETLR
+366 SILNYNEGLRPETLR

-390 LKSVGTYAGKGTA
+390 LKSVEMYTGKHFA

-408 AGTHTIQKGDTLW
+408 DGTHTIQSGDTLW
-421 SLALKYSVSVEL
+421 SLALKYSVSVEQ

-448 GNTLKVPIL
+448 GSTLKVPIL

>member
-1 MRIRIRFTG
+1 LSIHFTD
-10 KKQPVTIFRRCV
+10 KKPQIKYFCV
-22 ALMYVRSHK
+22 
-31 AFAAGIIAGVL
+31 GIIAGAL
-42 CIGLIYAST
+42 YIHPIYANIQS
-51 QPKPVVSDTKIYL
+51 KPPVSDTELYVN
-64 DKQLLQSFQSNA
+64 KQLLKNFQSNT
-76 FLHRTL
+76 FLHSTL
-82 IPHDYPLIE
+82 IPHDHPLIE
-91 KFRKQYMCSDGYNYL
+91 KFRKQYMSTDGYNYL

-181 WKTSIAAVKKLKWN
+181 WKASIAAVKKLKWN

-205 LAAYNSGVGAIRAAI
+205 LAAYNSGAGTIRTAI

-250 VAEILSRS
+250 IAEILSRS

-266 NTEEHAPTSTIEI
+266 NTEDHPPTSTIEI

-292 GLESEAIRKLNPSL
+292 GLDSETIRKLNPSL
-306 RYFITPPSIKYEL
+306 RYFITPPSIKYQL

-351 DTLYALAKH
+351 DTLYALANH
-360 YGVSVQ
+360 YGVSIQ
-366 SIVNYNEGLKPETLR
+366 SILNYNTGLKPETLK

-390 LKSVGTYAGKGTA
+390 LKSVGTYSGKNIV

-408 AGTHTIQKGDTLW
+408 DGTHTIRQGDTLW

-433 LAQKNNLT
+433 LAQKNNLS